1 MVNEPKTRRLT
12 RNQARTARRI
22 RQKRNKRFIR
32 TVAISGISIVAILLI
47 VSLFLPSIQFG
58 SGNTTEDSEKFP
70 GTSFP
75 IQGSTHIE
83 IDQTHPP
90 YNTIPPTSGWHY
102 DDPAPWIV
110 TDVPIPNEKQ
120 VANLEKGGVLLQY
133 NCPNECEDIIQNL
146 NVVASRYPHI
156 IVAPYPTMDSKLA
169 LTAWGWIDKFD
180 EYNED
185 RIFEFIESHIDN
197 GPESE

>member
-1 MVNEPKTRRLT
+1 MVNEPKKKRLT

-22 RQKRNKRFIR
+22 RRNRNKRFIR
-32 TVAISGISIVAILLI
+32 GAVISGISIVAILLI
-47 VSLFLPSIQFG
+47 VSLFLPSVQFG
-58 SGNTTEDSEKFP
+58 SGNNTEDSENFP

-75 IQGSTHIE
+75 VQGNNHIE
-83 IDQTHPP
+83 VGEVHPP

-102 DDPAPWIV
+102 DTPAPWAV
-110 TDVPIPNEKQ
+110 SNQPIPNEIQ

-133 NCPNECEDIIQNL
+133 NCPNECDEIVQNL
-146 NVVASRYPHI
+146 NVVASRYPHT
-156 IVAPYPTMDSKLA
+156 IVAPYPTMNSKIA

-185 RIFEFIESHIDN
+185 RIFEFIEAHINN
-197 GPESE
+197 GPGSE